1 MKRWGLVVADFR
13 REYTMPPAELASLSL
28 QEFHTLLTGLSS
40 RSRFAREWA
49 DKPKTLHDPADRAAL
64 REAALR

>member
-1 MKRWGLVVADFR
+1 MVADFR
-13 REYTMPPAELASLSL
+13 REYHMSAAELACLSL
-28 QEFHTLLTGLSS
+28 QEFHTLLIGLSS

-49 DKPKTLHDPADRAAL
+49 DKPKTLHDPAERAAL